1 MENIT
6 LTPEQLVQGSSLCGQ
21 IDNDTLLNL
30 AYALL
35 ESNPLATPDDFDYYC
50 CQAIG
55 DR

>member
-1 MENIT
+1 M
-6 LTPEQLVQGSSLCGQ
+6 TPEQLVEYSSLNGQ
-21 IDNDTLLNL
+21 IDLDTLLSL

-35 ESNPLATPDDFDYYC
+35 ETNPLATPDDFDYYC